1 MAHSS
6 ATENDHV
13 SEEVSASPA
22 TVTVEREFFV
32 TRLLDINTTPDLAT
46 LRQKLAEFKKEIA
59 AITNEAVVEPVSF
72 SEQYLV
78 NELEQIAAA
87 QTIDRAHYYLE
98 RLLRAAQNVRTGSI
112 NDINLNRWKEYD
124 DINTDSLWLI
134 ERRERSGV
142 HNAHYWGNFVPQ
154 IPNQMMRRYTRKGD
168 WVLDP
173 FAGSGTTLIEG
184 QRLGRNTLGI
194 ELQPRMVEHTH
205 ALLAAEANPH
215 NVVSRV
221 VQGDC
226 LSVDYDRLLADYGQ
240 RKVQLI
246 VLHPPYFDIIKFSDN
261 PHDLSN
267 SSSVEAFLTSFG
279 ALIDRLAPY
288 LERGRH
294 IALVIGDKYAHGE
307 WIPLGFRTMEEVLQ
321 RGFNL
326 KSIVVKNFETTT
338 AKRAQKEL
346 WRYRALV
353 GGFYVFKHE
362 YLFLFRK

>member
-6 ATENDHV
+6 ATEKDHE
-13 SEEVSASPA
+13 SEEVSASPT
-22 TVTVEREFFV
+22 TVIVEREFFV
-32 TRLLDINTTPDLAT
+32 TRLLALHTTPDLAT
-46 LRQKLAEFKKEIA
+46 LRRMLAEFKSELA
-59 AITNEAVVEPVSF
+59 TTTSEAVAEPISF
-72 SEQYLV
+72 YERYLI
-78 NELEQIAAA
+78 NEFEQIAAA
-87 QTIDRAHYYLE
+87 QTLDRAHYYLE
-98 RLLRAAQNVRTGSI
+98 RLLRAAQNVRTGAI

-142 HNAHYWGNFVPQ
+142 HNANYWGNFVPQ

-194 ELQPRMVEHTH
+194 ELQPRMVEHAHT
-205 ALLAAEANPH
+205 LLAAEPNPH
-215 NVVSRV
+215 YVVSRV

-226 LSVDYDRLLADYGQ
+226 LSMDYQTLLADHGQ
-240 RKVQLI
+240 RQVQLI
-246 VLHPPYFDIIKFSDN
+246 MLHPPYFDIIKFSDN
-261 PHDLSN
+261 PYDLSN
-267 SSSVEAFLTSFG
+267 SSSVEVFLASIG
-279 ALIDRLAPY
+279 RLIDLLAPH

-307 WIPLGFRTMEEVLQ
+307 WIPLGFRAMEEVLK

-338 AKRAQKEL
+338 AKRTQKEL